1 MINRILIRMKV
12 VQMLYSYLLTRSD
25 FKILPE
31 PESHS
36 RDKRFAYSLYC
47 DLLLLLLDQSGYRI
61 SNYEGRPRI
70 EPANKIGKNDWTH
83 IAAALAANDDMKDIA
98 LHHRSFSEALLPHH
112 QRLSAAIK
120 ESSAFKDYSRMK
132 TKPEI
137 QDEVQLWKTIF
148 TTILLRDNAIKE
160 LINSD
165 PGFTHVGY
173 EQALQ
178 MLDETLNDFST
189 VRSSLVEARRG
200 LATSLDK
207 AYELYHSLL
216 QLMID
221 LTDLRALNL
230 DEAKHKY
237 LPSHD
242 DLNPNMRFVENQFIQ
257 ALRNND
263 DMKEYL
269 DKTPISWQDEDVT
282 LRRIL
287 DKILES
293 DIYKDYMAAPATDFA
308 ADCELWYSLFK
319 NIIVESDDLAESLES
334 QSVYWNDDLTIMGSF
349 VLKTIKQF
357 AHSEGNP
364 ISLLPKFKDIEDERF
379 GPKLFEDAIRN
390 QVEYREMIDADR
402 KSVV

>member
-165 PGFTHVGY
+165 PDSPMWVTSR
-173 EQALQ
+173 LSRCS
-178 MLDETLNDFST
+178 MKRST
-189 VRSSLVEARRG
+189 TFRLCAARLWRPEEVLPHRSTRPTNYITACCS
-200 LATSLDK
+200 
-207 AYELYHSLL
+207 
-216 QLMID
+216 
-221 LTDLRALNL
+221 
-230 DEAKHKY
+230 
-237 LPSHD
+237 
-242 DLNPNMRFVENQFIQ
+242 
-257 ALRNND
+257 
-263 DMKEYL
+263 
-269 DKTPISWQDEDVT
+269 
-282 LRRIL
+282 
-287 DKILES
+287 
-293 DIYKDYMAAPATDFA
+293 
-308 ADCELWYSLFK
+308 
-319 NIIVESDDLAESLES
+319 
-334 QSVYWNDDLTIMGSF
+334 
-349 VLKTIKQF
+349 
-357 AHSEGNP
+357 
-364 ISLLPKFKDIEDERF
+364 
-379 GPKLFEDAIRN
+379 
-390 QVEYREMIDADR
+390 
-402 KSVV
+402 